1 MSQPLPTGG
10 FKWVEN
16 LKSPINAITYGNSK
30 ENSKENKSMCE
41 WEQDILNLKDDDE
54 TGYMFEVDLEYPK
67 ELHSTSLHDNFPLA
81 PETFKIDK
89 DKLSPYQQELGDQV
103 EVKYGSEKLCLTLY
117 DKRKYICHY
126 RNLKFYLRHGMKLKK
141 IHRILQFNQS
151 DWAKSYIDLNTKI
164 RQEAD
169 NKFDEDQA
177 KLMNNSF
184 FGKTCEDV
192 RKHKDVHI
200 VRDEAKLKKIVA
212 RPTYDQHAIYDEN
225 MAAIQM
231 KKNVV
236 NLNKPR
242 YVGQV
247 VLDVSKLLMYQFH
260 YEYIMPK
267 YPNSQLMFT
276 DTDSLCYWI
285 HIDEKSDQSIYKD
298 IQGNS
303 EWFDFSNYSTEHENF
318 DNDVNNLVPGKF
330 KDEMGGN
337 LIQEFVGLRA
347 KMYSILNYDGA
358 NKKTA
363 KGVITEVKKRQ
374 ISHEDFK
381 RSLFDEKVYTHCG
394 TKILQDKHQLYTA
407 DVNKVTLNPFN
418 DKKWIKREGNNF
430 TSLSHGNIC
439 IN

>member
-1 MSQPLPTGG
+1 
-10 FKWVEN
+10 
-16 LKSPINAITYGNSK
+16 
-30 ENSKENKSMCE
+30 
-41 WEQDILNLKDDDE
+41 
-54 TGYMFEVDLEYPK
+54 
-67 ELHSTSLHDNFPLA
+67 
-81 PETFKIDK
+81 
-89 DKLSPYQQELGDQV
+89 
-103 EVKYGSEKLCLTLY
+103 
-117 DKRKYICHY
+117 
-126 RNLKFYLRHGMKLKK
+126 
-141 IHRILQFNQS
+141 
-151 DWAKSYIDLNTKI
+151 
-164 RQEAD
+164 
-169 NKFDEDQA
+169 
-177 KLMNNSF
+177 
-184 FGKTCEDV
+184 
-192 RKHKDVHI
+192 
-200 VRDEAKLKKIVA
+200 
-212 RPTYDQHAIYDEN
+212 
-225 MAAIQM
+225 
-231 KKNVV
+231 
-236 NLNKPR
+236 
-242 YVGQV
+242 
-247 VLDVSKLLMYQFH
+247 
-260 YEYIMPK
+260 MPK

-285 HIDEKSDQSIYKD
+285 HIDEKSGQSIYKD

-303 EWFDFSNYSTEHENF
+303 EWFDISNYSTEHENF

-363 KGVITEVKKRQ
+363 KGVITQVKKRQ

-394 TKILQDKHQLYTA
+394 TKITQDKHQLYTA